1 MRVDAHQH
9 FWTLARPDYSWLT
22 PALGPIYRDFQPA
35 ELQPLLAQQQ
45 VSRTVLVQ
53 AAATVAETDYMLTLA
68 AQHSFVQGVVGWVDM
83 TSASAPAELERLAH
97 NPVFKGVRPMLQDLP
112 NADWIASAAI
122 DAAVQQMLAL
132 GLSFDALVKTEHLP
146 HLLRFARRYPALPI
160 VIDHCAKPVVSRG
173 PGHAEFANWR
183 DGMRALANLPQVCC
197 KLSGLV
203 TEVGAGWQPGM
214 LSPYVDTVLELFG
227 PQRLMWG
234 SDWPVLNLAA
244 DYPAWVHATESLL
257 HRLDPTAAQAVWCST
272 AERFYRLSPARP
284 RSPQP

>member
-9 FWTLARPDYSWLT
+9 FWTLARPDYGWLT

-35 ELQPLLAQQQ
+35 DLQPLLARQQ

-53 AAATVAETDYMLTLA
+53 AAPTVAETDYMLGLA

-83 TSASAPAELERLAH
+83 AGASASADLQRLAA

-112 NADWIASAAI
+112 DADWIATAPI
-122 DAAVQQMLAL
+122 DTAVQTMLRL
-132 GLSFDALVKTEHLP
+132 GLTLDALVKTAHLP
-146 HLLRFARRYPALPI
+146 HLLRFAQRYPALPI
-160 VIDHCAKPVVSRG
+160 VIDHCAKPVVARG
-173 PGHAEFANWR
+173 PGHMEFAQWR
-183 DGMRALANLPQVCC
+183 DGMAALAQLPQVCC

-203 TEVGAGWQPGM
+203 TEVGAGWQPDM
-214 LSPYVDTVLELFG
+214 LNPYVDTVLELFG

-244 DYPAWVHATESLL
+244 DYPAWVACSEQLL
-257 HRLDPTAAQAVWCST
+257 RRLDAASAQAVWAGT
-272 AERFYRLSPARP
+272 AERFYRLAAA
-284 RSPQP
+284 